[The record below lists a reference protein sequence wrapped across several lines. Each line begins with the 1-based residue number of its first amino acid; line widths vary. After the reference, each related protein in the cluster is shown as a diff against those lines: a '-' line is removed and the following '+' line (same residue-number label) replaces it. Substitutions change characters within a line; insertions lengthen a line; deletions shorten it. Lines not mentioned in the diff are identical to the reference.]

1 MRGLACAC
9 VAPKLIANRESHALE
24 RSSPARGL
32 RIGQSH
38 GSKAHESGEEGGGL
52 VGGGARARAM
62 GRHDMCSLRR
72 RRSARGAPWR
82 KAPER
87 TRSIPRAKAAQCAR
101 VAIAPT
107 HVEHEERRS
116 TKSEEDDSRGAL
128 FLATYLPNRGVV
140 HVNRLASIAL
150 HSLTLSTVTPKNH
163 GTIVL
168 GRTRRV
174 DHFDFFNAG
183 DHGTPLARAVSR
195 P

>member
-1 MRGLACAC
+1 MG
-9 VAPKLIANRESHALE
+9 SHMAVKRTRVE
-24 RSSPARGL
+24 RK
-32 RIGQSH
+32 
-38 GSKAHESGEEGGGL
+38 KADWSAA
-52 VGGGARARAM
+52 ARARARL

-128 FLATYLPNRGVV
+128 FLATCQTA
-140 HVNRLASIAL
+140 AS
-150 HSLTLSTVTPKNH
+150 
-163 GTIVL
+163 
-168 GRTRRV
+168 
-174 DHFDFFNAG
+174 FM
-183 DHGTPLARAVSR
+183 
-195 P
+195 